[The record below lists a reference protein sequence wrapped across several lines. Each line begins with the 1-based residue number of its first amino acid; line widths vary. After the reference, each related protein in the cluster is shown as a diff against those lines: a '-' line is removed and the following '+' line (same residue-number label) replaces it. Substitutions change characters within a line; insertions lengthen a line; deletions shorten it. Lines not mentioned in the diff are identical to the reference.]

1 MCEDS
6 EVLGTGFNDWVL
18 EIWLVTH
25 CCPRQQQTCSA
36 LLLNASSLMQLMKH
50 AVMKMKRKRD
60 RLCISE
66 PVIHDVHRVA
76 RSGHSY
82 QTRTITCG
90 AQSHLD
96 LQVSSAGISKGQTK
110 SFNILCH
117 QGASAGFL
125 QWLKP
130 NMWCHQGIGWFST
143 MAETNCSHCRMQLGQ
158 KLCYRPVFNVETLL
172 TPPPDPFNLNP
183 PPQLKVRAA
192 PAAMAYIFSHCLC
205 SAVTLSS

>member
-6 EVLGTGFNDWVL
+6 EVPGTGSKNWVL

-50 AVMKMKRKRD
+50 VVMKMKRKHD
-60 RLCISE
+60 RLCMSE
-66 PVIHDVHRVA
+66 PVTHDVHRVA
-76 RSGHSY
+76 HSGHSH
-82 QTRTITCG
+82 QTRTISCG

-110 SFNILCH
+110 SFNI
-117 QGASAGFL
+117 
-125 QWLKP
+125 
-130 NMWCHQGIGWFST
+130 WCHQGVSWFST
-143 MAETNCSHCRMQLGQ
+143 MAETNCSLCRMQLGQ